1 MTTRMQRTATPGIY
15 KRGGSYVIVFRDP
28 QGRRRKRF
36 ARTLAEAR
44 RVKAANVAD
53 VARGEFR
60 QQSSVTFAAY
70 AAEWID
76 AYTGRTKRGISE
88 LTRAKYRRRLGLDED
103 GQPLPGTVGAVGY
116 FGRMRLAEIGPRDIR
131 RYAAHVAARGLSRDT
146 VRLALAPVKPM
157 LPTAAEDELIRSNPT
172 AGLRNLIPA
181 NESEAEGEQV
191 RRGSASARPS
201 RSAGAT
207 SRGAG
212 CTFSAATGSGCRR
225 AARRGA
231 FRSQSGCGERY
242 GSCRTHRSRAGL
254 STSSCSSRSGGSDS
268 TTPT

>member
-15 KRGGSYVIVFRDP
+15 
-28 QGRRRKRF
+28 
-36 ARTLAEAR
+36 
-44 RVKAANVAD
+44 
-53 VARGEFR
+53 
-60 QQSSVTFAAY
+60 
-70 AAEWID
+70 
-76 AYTGRTKRGISE
+76 E
-88 LTRAKYRRRLGLDED
+88 LTRAEYRRRLGLDED

-131 RYAAHVAARGLSRDT
+131 RYAAHVAARGLARDT
-146 VRLALAPVKPM
+146 VRLALAPVKAM
-157 LPTAAEDELIRSNPT
+157 LATAAEDELI
-172 AGLRNLIPA
+172 
-181 NESEAEGEQV
+181 

-254 STSSCSSRSGGSDS
+254 STSSCSSRSGGSD
-268 TTPT
+268 